1 MATGSVSGDIS
12 ADAFA
17 LVSDDTRV
25 AILRALHELDT
36 PVAFSALYEQ
46 LAVGD
51 SAHFN
56 YHLSELR
63 PQFVTKTAD
72 GYELTAGGRR
82 LSRAV
87 VAGRYT
93 DSPTVEPD
101 VTTGRLTPSPSTP
114 PPCLLSGV
122 RPGGGDLVRLDRRPR
137 RAGAAVPPRARRPAG

>member
-72 GYELTAGGRR
+72 GYELTAGVGGWLARSSPGATR
-82 LSRAV
+82 TARPS
-87 VAGRYT
+87 
-93 DSPTVEPD
+93 SPTSPPD
-101 VTTGRLTPSPSTP
+101 G
-114 PPCLLSGV
+114 
-122 RPGGGDLVRLDRRPR
+122 
-137 RAGAAVPPRARRPAG
+137 